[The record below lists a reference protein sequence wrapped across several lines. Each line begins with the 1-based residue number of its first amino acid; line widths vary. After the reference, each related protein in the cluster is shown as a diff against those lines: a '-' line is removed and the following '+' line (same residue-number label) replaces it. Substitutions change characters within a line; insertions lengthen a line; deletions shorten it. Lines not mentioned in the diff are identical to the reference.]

1 MQRAKDYLLLSVLSY
16 CNFTEDDYGKSLS
29 QIYEEND
36 HSKLDTDGFYFCNS
50 KTRFLFC
57 QFFED
62 ILDKWEI
69 FYIQNKRASDG
80 DKDST
85 GFYSVVFKNIQ
96 ENNYVIS
103 YRGSEKYPIEDAYKD
118 FIENDLKIG
127 LGVKPVQFYDG
138 LQLFDKIYDEF
149 KIPKEK
155 ISITGH
161 SLGGGIAQFVSIM
174 VDKQRGFIPY
184 TCTWNAV
191 GINRDGIINLL
202 DFFNYDKILDKI
214 KLNDVEKQYFV
225 EFKNEYLSFF
235 LKELKKGK
243 IIKDN
248 NTLLISTDVQI
259 APQIDEGFIKNF
271 IKNTKFDNLLGKL
284 SNDTK
289 NELLD
294 DNRIFNALF
303 KVDNLAEELFEANY
317 FIRRVK
323 ENRVYEENIVNF
335 CHSEDLTVSLFAHIG
350 AVYQVDKGFLKKD
363 VNKKTLFS
371 SLRFFTKSVQDYH
384 YQDVFLPFIEVE
396 GKRKGMFNKELSI
409 GYLGTFVRKIMSL
422 EYCVERE
429 LLAEYYSLVPIT
441 NQNYKKIK
449 THVLSAIK
457 KCGDDILYKHQAYNQ
472 LKDMDEQTF
481 SKVWESL
488 KSKLPSPYRTQ
499 DIYDLILF

>member
-1 MQRAKDYLLLSVLSY
+1 
-16 CNFTEDDYGKSLS
+16 
-29 QIYEEND
+29 
-36 HSKLDTDGFYFCNS
+36 
-50 KTRFLFC
+50 
-57 QFFED
+57 
-62 ILDKWEI
+62 
-69 FYIQNKRASDG
+69 
-80 DKDST
+80 
-85 GFYSVVFKNIQ
+85 
-96 ENNYVIS
+96 
-103 YRGSEKYPIEDAYKD
+103 
-118 FIENDLKIG
+118 
-127 LGVKPVQFYDG
+127 
-138 LQLFDKIYDEF
+138 
-149 KIPKEK
+149 
-155 ISITGH
+155 
-161 SLGGGIAQFVSIM
+161 
-174 VDKQRGFIPY
+174 
-184 TCTWNAV
+184 
-191 GINRDGIINLL
+191 
-202 DFFNYDKILDKI
+202 
-214 KLNDVEKQYFV
+214 
-225 EFKNEYLSFF
+225 
-235 LKELKKGK
+235 
-243 IIKDN
+243 
-248 NTLLISTDVQI
+248 
-259 APQIDEGFIKNF
+259 
-271 IKNTKFDNLLGKL
+271 
-284 SNDTK
+284 
-289 NELLD
+289 
-294 DNRIFNALF
+294 
-303 KVDNLAEELFEANY
+303 ELFEANY